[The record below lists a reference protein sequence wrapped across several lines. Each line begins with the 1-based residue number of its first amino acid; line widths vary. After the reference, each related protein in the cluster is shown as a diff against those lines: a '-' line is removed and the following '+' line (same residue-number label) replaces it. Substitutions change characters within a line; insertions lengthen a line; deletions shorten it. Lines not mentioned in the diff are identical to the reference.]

1 MKKFNVKRSM
11 TKDVVFGGLT
21 ELTRNRLV
29 WYTSSIDP
37 RYSHLTDEG
46 KVAII
51 DIIEKMFRELQA
63 IEEQEIKESAKQQTL
78 DSLKENK

>member
-1 MKKFNVKRSM
+1 MA
-11 TKDVVFGGLT
+11 KDVVFGALT
-21 ELTRNRLV
+21 ELTKNKLV
-29 WYTSSIDP
+29 WYTSSIDS

-51 DIIEKMFRELQA
+51 SVIESMFRELQA
-63 IEEQEIKESAKQQTL
+63 IEEQEIKETAKQQTL